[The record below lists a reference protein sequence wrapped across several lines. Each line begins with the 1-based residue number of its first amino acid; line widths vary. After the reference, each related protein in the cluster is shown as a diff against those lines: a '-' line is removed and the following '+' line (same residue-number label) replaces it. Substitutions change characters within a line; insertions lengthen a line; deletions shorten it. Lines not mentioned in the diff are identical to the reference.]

1 MVISWRNFQ
10 GKTIMRITGKHT
22 VMLSTN
28 TAETSYSRRRISMN
42 EVDELKREI
51 ASLELRLET
60 AEAYC
65 DIWRERCNELERRL
79 FEEMSKK

>member
-1 MVISWRNFQ
+1 
-10 GKTIMRITGKHT
+10 
-22 VMLSTN
+22 
-28 TAETSYSRRRISMN
+28 MN

-65 DIWRERCNELERRL
+65 DRWRERCNELERRL

>member
-1 MVISWRNFQ
+1 
-10 GKTIMRITGKHT
+10 
-22 VMLSTN
+22 
-28 TAETSYSRRRISMN
+28 MN